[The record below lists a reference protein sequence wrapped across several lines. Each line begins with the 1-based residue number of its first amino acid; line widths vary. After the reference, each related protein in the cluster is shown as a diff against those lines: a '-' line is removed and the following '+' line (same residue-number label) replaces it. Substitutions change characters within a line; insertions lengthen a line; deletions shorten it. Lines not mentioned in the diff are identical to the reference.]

1 MSFSSIPITRTTT
14 LFPYTTL
21 FRSLSPATL
30 AVNASCAIN
39 VTFTPTGLFTRAA
52 TLAISDNA
60 IGNPQQVTLA
70 GTGLDPLP
78 SLSATSVT
86 FPNQQV
92 GTPSTPQAVTLSN
105 TGNAPL
111 TISSIT
117 TTGTNSDDFAPTG

>member
-1 MSFSSIPITRTTT
+1 MAPMANLSATSVSFPIHQVETQTTYQAVTLPKSSSVPIPISSITITGTNSGE
-14 LFPYTTL
+14 FAP
-21 FRSLSPATL
+21 SSNCPLSPATL

-78 SLSATSVT
+78 SLSATSVN

-92 GTPSTPQAVTLSN
+92 
-105 TGNAPL
+105 
-111 TISSIT
+111 
-117 TTGTNSDDFAPTG
+117 